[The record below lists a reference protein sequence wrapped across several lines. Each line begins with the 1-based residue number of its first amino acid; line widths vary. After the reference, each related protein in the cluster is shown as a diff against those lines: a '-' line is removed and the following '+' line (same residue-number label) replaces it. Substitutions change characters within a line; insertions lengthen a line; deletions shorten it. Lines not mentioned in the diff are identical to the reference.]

1 MHSVLFV
8 LMHPIQVV
16 TGVTGSLGAH
26 VAHQLCKDPS
36 ITRVYCLVRAISAS
50 QADSRI
56 RSSLLQRRVF
66 HELNWT
72 ERNKLVALPFDQTD
86 ELLGLSQN
94 MYKEIA
100 QNLRAVIHCAWSVNF
115 NLNLSSFTDCISG
128 VQNLIGLCRAAKM
141 VGSAT
146 FSFCSSV
153 SAVSRCEISPVPETV
168 ARYEWAQKMGYAQ
181 SKAVAENICERAAI
195 EAGVD
200 TRILRI
206 GQIVS
211 DTKQG
216 IWNTTEAITM
226 MLQTAVTV
234 GVLPRLPEL
243 PRWLPVDT
251 VATAVCEIT
260 LAVPPPVNRVFNV
273 VNSQSFSW
281 TDELLPALKCA
292 GLNFREVQPREW
304 IKQLRASSQDPTA
317 NPPIKLLDFFASKY
331 DKEDIPK
338 GKVYATDEACA
349 FSIAMQNAPVLEPDL
364 VNRFVRYLLEEGWK
378 RKHMSNIL
386 DPSAVVVVTG
396 PCGSATAAVGTVL
409 ASRYSGAFIDGDA
422 LHTAVCAKK
431 MRIAEALNRD
441 ERALW
446 VTRIWQRVAETK
458 QQLGYTTIVLSCSGL
473 QRLDRDELRRFAL
486 SSKETE
492 TNQYSLTFLD
502 LQIAP
507 GQLCC
512 HLGQCEQ
519 QHKETVKVGAQMDA
533 RDMIEADETDIIP
546 LDADGEFETVLMQT
560 EWAVDSCIKTEVTK
574 TRQYVSFL

>member
-1 MHSVLFV
+1 M
-8 LMHPIQVV
+8 

-50 QADSRI
+50 QADNRI
-56 RSSLLQRRVF
+56 KASLLQRRVF
-66 HELNWT
+66 HELDWT

-86 ELLGLSQN
+86 ELLGLSHD
-94 MYKEIA
+94 MYNEIA
-100 QNLRAVIHCAWSVNF
+100 QDLRGVIHCAWSVNF

-128 VQNLIGLCRAAKM
+128 VQNLIGLCRAARLVK
-141 VGSAT
+141 SAT

-153 SAVSRCEISPVPETV
+153 SAVSRCDISPVPETV
-168 ARYEWAQKMGYAQ
+168 ARYEWAQEMGYAQ
-181 SKAVAENICERAAI
+181 SKAVAENICQRAAT

-226 MLQTAVTV
+226 MLQTAVTI

-251 VATAVCEIT
+251 VAKAVCEIT
-260 LAVPPPVNRVFNV
+260 LAVHPPVNRVFNV
-273 VNSQSFSW
+273 VNRQSFSW

-292 GLNFREVQPREW
+292 GLNFREVEPREW
-304 IKQLRASSQDPTA
+304 IKQLGASNQDPTA

-349 FSIAMQNAPVLEPDL
+349 LSTAMRSAPVLEPKL
-364 VNRFVRYLLEEGWK
+364 VSRFVRYLLEEGWK
-378 RKHMSNIL
+378 IQHVSGTVE
-386 DPSAVVVVTG
+386 PSTVLIVTG
-396 PCGSATAAVGTVL
+396 PCGSATSAVGTVL
-409 ASRYSGAFIDGDA
+409 ARRYSGALIDGDS

-431 MRIAEALNRD
+431 MKNAESLNQD
-441 ERALW
+441 ERNLW
-446 VTRIWQRVAETK
+446 VARIWQRVAEAK
-458 QQLGYTTIVLSCSGL
+458 QRLGYTTIVLSCSGL
-473 QRLDRDELRRFAL
+473 QRLDRDNLRQFVHNT
-486 SSKETE
+486 KKME
-492 TNQYSLTFLD
+492 TNRYILTFLD

-512 HLGQCEQ
+512 YLGYCEQ
-519 QHKETVKVGAQMDA
+519 QHRETIKPEAPTDESDFIA
-533 RDMIEADETDIIP
+533 ADEADIIP
-546 LDADGEFETVLMQT
+546 LDADGEFETVLKQA
-560 EWAVDSCIKTEVTK
+560 EWAVESCIKV
-574 TRQYVSFL
+574 